1 MNELQIYINLI
12 NTVTENSPDV
22 ELYVKNVMDYIKNAD
37 DMKYFKE
44 NIKNREDI
52 IEELN
57 KYTLRF

>member
-1 MNELQIYINLI
+1 MNELQIYINLV

-22 ELYVKNVMDYIKNAD
+22 KLYVENVMDYIKNAD
-37 DMKYFKE
+37 DMTFFKE

-52 IEELN
+52 IQELN

>member
-1 MNELQIYINLI
+1 MNELQIYINLV

-22 ELYVKNVMDYIKNAD
+22 ELYVKNVMDYIKNAN
-37 DMKYFKE
+37 DMRFFKE